1 MLAVKRW
8 NPFEEMAT
16 FHQELEH
23 AFSGRQVP
31 ASGRRAASDW
41 SWIPAA
47 EVSSSDDGWTIK
59 MALPGID
66 SSAVKIE
73 LDDRLLTITGE
84 RTAPSDDSE
93 KPRQTHLS
101 EFGYGRFRRSFAV
114 PDTVGGDDVT
124 ASFENGVLSLTL
136 PVSEA
141 AKPRQI
147 AIAGVKAA

>member
-1 MLAVKRW
+1 MLTVQRW
-8 NPFEEMAT
+8 NPFQEMDT

-23 AFSGRQVP
+23 AFRGQSALAQT
-31 ASGRRAASDW
+31 RRVASDW

-47 EVSSSDDGWTIK
+47 EVSSSVDGWTIK

-66 SSAVKIE
+66 PKDVKIE
-73 LDDRLLTITGE
+73 LDDRLLTISGE
-84 RTAPSDDSE
+84 RTASPDTSE
-93 KPRQTHLS
+93 KSSKMHLS

-124 ASFENGVLSLTL
+124 AGFKNGVLSVTL